1 MNEIVEL
8 VTLFFGVAFL
18 YVIIIIAE
26 RNRIDKDKD
35 E

>member
-8 VTLFFGVAFL
+8 VTLFVCVGFL
-18 YVIIIIAE
+18 YAIVIIAE
-26 RNRIDKDKD
+26 RNRIDKD

>member
-8 VTLFFGVAFL
+8 VTLFVCIGFL
-18 YVIIIIAE
+18 YVIVIIAE
-26 RNRIDKDKD
+26 RNRIDKD